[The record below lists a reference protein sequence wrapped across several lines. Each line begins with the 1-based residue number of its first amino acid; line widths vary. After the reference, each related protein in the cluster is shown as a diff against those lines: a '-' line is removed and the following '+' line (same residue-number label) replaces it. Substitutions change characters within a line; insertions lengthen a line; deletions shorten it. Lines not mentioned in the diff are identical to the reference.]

1 MNFQS
6 LMGPRKSKC
15 NVFSGTTQ
23 GCVCPITRSSSLHL
37 GLHIER
43 DGPHTP
49 CNHAKKLKNV
59 TRG

>member
-1 MNFQS
+1 
-6 LMGPRKSKC
+6 MGPRKSRGE
-15 NVFSGTTQ
+15 VFNGTTQ
-23 GCVCPITRSSSLHL
+23 GCIYPTTRSSSLHL

-59 TRG
+59 VRG